1 MRLGLQQARAS
12 GPLASIGVDGWA
24 VDYGLLD
31 EDGVLLSD
39 PHSYRSPR
47 TEGWRDVA
55 RSIGEPELYRRTGIQ
70 LMPINTIFQLAAHDR
85 DELARARELVMLP
98 ELVAYELTGE
108 VAGERSNAGTT
119 GLLDI
124 ATGRWADDLATAI
137 GVDPQILPT
146 PEAAGRL
153 LGEHDGTPV
162 HLVAAHD
169 TACAFAA
176 SPLDGEGRA
185 FVSAGTWFIVGIERE
200 AADTSEQ
207 ARIANFSNEVGALGG
222 FRYLKNVTGFWLLER
237 CASEWGVTARD
248 LLDLAAEAPEAPV
261 FDVRDERFLAPTR
274 MDEEVRD
281 AADLDPDAPSRS
293 RRAVDRRVGRRR
305 GGRCRRRAAPAVAAR
320 GGGRGRR
327 RRSRFAVRARSTR
340 PSYRCPGRSGRDRG
354 DGAGKRPPP
363 GHRGRPLPR
372 SRRGAEVGSRTRR
385 SSRLGGEPPAGPV
398 AAEVLGKWFTPVTVA
413 PALAAAG
420 RKPSPVRRAPDV
432 YAATSATA
440 ATTRSVSSSV
450 L

>member
-1 MRLGLQQARAS
+1 MRVAAVDMGATSVRVAVIDLEAETPELRVVHRWFHGPETRPDGSVRWRWGALMHNVRLGLQHARAS

-137 GVDPQILPT
+137 GIDPQILPT

-222 FRYLKNVTGFWLLER
+222 FRYLKNVTGFWFLER

-261 FDVRDERFLAPTR
+261 FDVRDDRFLAPTR

-281 AADLDPDAPSRS
+281 AADLGPDAPRALVARS
-293 RRAVDRRVGRRR
+293 IVESVAAAVAGVVDELRRQSLHVEEVAVVGGGAASPFVLDRLALHTDARVVPGSTEATALGNALLQGIAVGRFRDLVEARR
-305 GGRCRRRAAPAVAAR
+305 WAR
-320 GGGRGRR
+320 GRDD
-327 RRSRFAVRARSTR
+327 RA
-340 PSYRCPGRSGRDRG
+340 G
-354 DGAGKRPPP
+354 
-363 GHRGRPLPR
+363 
-372 SRRGAEVGSRTRR
+372 
-385 SSRLGGEPPAGPV
+385 
-398 AAEVLGKWFTPVTVA
+398 
-413 PALAAAG
+413 
-420 RKPSPVRRAPDV
+420 
-432 YAATSATA
+432 
-440 ATTRSVSSSV
+440 
-450 L
+450 